1 LVLGFLL
8 LGNRK
13 GPFVATFFTT
23 EEIKPIIAVED
34 FKDVVYRK
42 CFFTLHTW
50 KSHWEKPPILQ

>member
-1 LVLGFLL
+1 VLLLFLGFLL
-8 LGNRK
+8 LGTKK

-42 CFFTLHTW
+42 
-50 KSHWEKPPILQ
+50 